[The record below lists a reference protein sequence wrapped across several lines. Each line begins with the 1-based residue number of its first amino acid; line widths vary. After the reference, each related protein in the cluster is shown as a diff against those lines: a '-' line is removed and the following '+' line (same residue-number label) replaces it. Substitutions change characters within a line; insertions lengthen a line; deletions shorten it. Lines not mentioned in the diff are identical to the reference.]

1 MNPLFIRDTE
11 HLREELMRLLVCR
24 NPRAL
29 RDWLDGLSLEQLA
42 DLRDRTYEE
51 LDKKYDP
58 CRQLS

>member
-1 MNPLFIRDTE
+1 
-11 HLREELMRLLVCR
+11 MRLLVCR